1 MITLKL
7 TKSINLDWVL
17 EVFYLLLFI
26 ILLLFFFFNVLLQIE
41 NVQHMYIWKGRML
54 DVLWQIYIYALYIFL
69 NVIELRMRDDTF
81 LQIQIVV

>member
-1 MITLKL
+1 
-7 TKSINLDWVL
+7 
-17 EVFYLLLFI
+17 
-26 ILLLFFFFNVLLQIE
+26 
-41 NVQHMYIWKGRML
+41 ML